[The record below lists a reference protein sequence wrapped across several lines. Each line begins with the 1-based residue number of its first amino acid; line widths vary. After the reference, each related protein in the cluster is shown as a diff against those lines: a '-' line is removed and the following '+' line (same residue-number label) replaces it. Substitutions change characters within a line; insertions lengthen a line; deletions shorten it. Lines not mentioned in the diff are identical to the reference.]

1 MDNLLFANVL
11 RGDFSIILN
20 MILIFSLV
28 EFKYSKKVTL
38 TILTAACAL
47 IIIVNNYLYVFC
59 DLTTVGRFSIGV
71 WLLVGIG
78 LKFLSTDSIMKWLFN
93 VVTAINVLFFI
104 TVISYVLSRFLPY
117 PMYAHTAIRIVL
129 YIIFIILFRKFV
141 YPLYRQVVDRWQK
154 FLAVTVGIMLN
165 FAYILI
171 TSKDIAKTI
180 TQNLI
185 PILLLSSLMFLVY
198 GAILWSFQSVIQEYK
213 FRTERDQARL
223 HDELLSSQLAAHEEF
238 FEASKRNRHD
248 LRHHNQII
256 MEYLKSGD
264 TLGAEEYLQLYDASL
279 IETAATSYCKNHI
292 ANAVLCLYAQ
302 KAQKEDIIFAANA
315 DIPESVAMTPPEF
328 GSLLSNILENALEAC
343 RRISANECFITFT
356 AEVEEE
362 SLKIELQN
370 SVSGKVEIK
379 NNLPVSTKKNG
390 GLGTKS
396 VLHIV
401 ESYHG
406 MLHFSQEG
414 DTFITQ
420 IVLPV

>member
-11 RGDFSIILN
+11 RGDVSIILN
-20 MILIFSLV
+20 IILIFSLV

-47 IIIVNNYLYVFC
+47 IIIVNNCLYVFY
-59 DLTTVGRFSIGV
+59 DVTTVGRLSIGI
-71 WLLVGIG
+71 WLAAGIC
-78 LKFLSTDSIMKWLFN
+78 LKFLSTDSIIKWLFN
-93 VVTAINVLFFI
+93 VITAINVLFFI
-104 TVISYVLSRFLPY
+104 TVISYVLSRILPY
-117 PMYAHTAIRIVL
+117 PMYANTAVRIVL
-129 YIIFIILFRKFV
+129 YIIFIILFKKYV
-141 YPLYRQVVDRWQK
+141 YPLYRQVVDRWQQ
-154 FLAVTVGIMLN
+154 FLAVTAGIMLN

-171 TSKDIAKTI
+171 TSKDIAETI

-185 PILLLSSLMFLVY
+185 PILLLSGLMFLVY
-198 GAILWSFQSVIQEYK
+198 GAMLWSFQSIIQEYK

-223 HDELLSSQLAAHEEF
+223 HDELLSSQLAAYEEF
-238 FEASKRNRHD
+238 FEVSKRHRHD

-256 MEYLKSGD
+256 MEYLKCGD
-264 TLGAEEYLQLYDASL
+264 MEGAEEYLQLYDASL
-279 IETAATSYCKNHI
+279 TETAAASYCKNYI

-302 KAQKEDIIFAANA
+302 KAQKEDILFAANA
-315 DIPESVAMTPPEF
+315 DIPESVAVTPPEL

-343 RRISANECFITFT
+343 RKTRADERFITFT

-370 SVSGKVEIK
+370 SVSGKVEIR

-406 MLHFSQEG
+406 MLNFSQEG

-420 IVLPV
+420 IVLPA